1 MKIPQL
7 KKKPELK
14 SCHNVTWED
23 DYSWIHQENILEV
36 LKDSSKLLPE
46 VRKYL
51 EDENDYFSHQMSDT
65 KEIQKV
71 LFDEIK
77 GRIKLDDESLP
88 FKDVR
93 YSYWTKTTTKGNY
106 SIKLR
111 KKIDSE
117 EIEEIWNGDLEKEK
131 LKTEYFGLGDLEV
144 SYNDKLL
151 AYSLDLKGSEYYT
164 IHIRD
169 IKSREQVG
177 EKIENTSGGITFSL
191 DDKYIFYS
199 KLDDN
204 HRPREIY
211 RHEIGTPASKDI
223 LIFKEE
229 SEAFTVGIGLSSDEK
244 YFFITSS
251 DHNTSEQYYFKA
263 DEIIPKPKLI
273 DKRKRGIIYSVNSWN
288 GNFYKHTNEDA
299 EDFKIEKTNDLEK
312 KEWETFIPAREEVL
326 IGGLIFLNNWII
338 RSETSNALSKLILR
352 NPKNNEEE
360 EIFFSDEKV
369 IVPGVSLTQRNRN
382 TDTVYLSYSSPKTP
396 GRTYLYNLKTKE
408 KKLVKE
414 QEIPSGHNSD
424 DYIVERLECTSHD
437 GRMVPITITRHK
449 KTKLDGSAKLLL
461 YGYGSYGSSMSPSFS
476 STRISLIE
484 RDIIWVTS
492 HIRGGMEK
500 GMKWWKEGK
509 LLNKKNTFEDY
520 IASAKFLIEKKF
532 TSKGNIIGMGGS
544 AGGLLMGAVVNQAPE
559 LFLGIVMAV
568 PFVDSLTTNL
578 DHSLPLTVGEF
589 DEFGNA
595 KDKKEHFDY
604 IFSYAPYNN
613 IKKMDYPNI
622 LITTSLSDNRVLFD
636 EPAKFTAK
644 LRDYKTDNNLLL
656 LKTEMN
662 AGHGGKSGRDGAI
675 EEIAVDYAF
684 ALKIAGKLNTSSWN
698 IKINYHINI
707 VSRLMGLAIN
717 KLA

>member
-211 RHEIGTPASKDI
+211 RHEIGTPTSKDI

-312 KEWETFIPAREEVL
+312 KDWETFIPARDEVL

-424 DYIVERLECTSHD
+424 DYIVERLECASHD

-544 AGGLLMGAVVNQAPE
+544 AGGLLMGAVVNQAPD

-684 ALKIAGKLNTSSWN
+684 ALKIAGKLNT
-698 IKINYHINI
+698 
-707 VSRLMGLAIN
+707 
-717 KLA
+717 

>member
-23 DYSWIHQENILEV
+23 DYSWIHQDNILEV

-326 IGGLIFLNNWII
+326 IGGLIFLNDWII

-352 NPKNNEEE
+352 NPKNDEEE

-369 IVPGVSLTQRNRN
+369 IVPGVSLTQKDRN

-424 DYIVERLECTSHD
+424 DYIVERLECASHD

-449 KTKLDGSAKLLL
+449 KTKLDGSSRLLL
-461 YGYGSYGSSMSPSFS
+461 YGYGSYGSSISPSFS

-544 AGGLLMGAVVNQAPE
+544 AGGLLMGAVVNQAPD

-684 ALKIAGKLNTSSWN
+684 ALKIAGKLNT
-698 IKINYHINI
+698 
-707 VSRLMGLAIN
+707 
-717 KLA
+717 